1 MRPDGSDESE
11 ANKARQL
18 SAARSAT
25 PGQYS
30 LSPLFVFEEG
40 MKLII
45 VPAAILLFSLL
56 APIGNL
62 QAAEQEIQPTLKV
75 NEKVILDKLIER
87 TLERALEP
95 LPSK

>member
-1 MRPDGSDESE
+1 
-11 ANKARQL
+11 
-18 SAARSAT
+18 
-25 PGQYS
+25 
-30 LSPLFVFEEG
+30 